1 MPLRPPLLPAHV
13 SARLHALAD
22 AWLPRAC
29 GLCRGRLAGQEAGL
43 CAHCLDHLPGRDS
56 TRCRV
61 CGLRAR
67 RRVPQCDECSAEPPA
82 FDRTVA
88 LADYA
93 PPLDRL
99 VLALKF
105 GGQHGLAHGIGGLLA
120 ARLAALHPGPVD
132 RIVPVPLSDARLA
145 TRGYNQA
152 GALAAAVARRH
163 RAPLD
168 TTLLRR
174 VRATAAQSGLPL
186 LRRHANLSGAM
197 RATRPCA
204 GAHIVLVDD
213 VMTTGATLSACAAVL
228 KDAGAAAV
236 INLVVARTD

>member
-1 MPLRPPLLPAHV
+1 MTKLLRR
-13 SARLHALAD
+13 SI
-22 AWLPRAC
+22 WLSIRAPSC
-29 GLCRGRLAGQEAGL
+29 DVEKGRSS
-43 CAHCLDHLPGRDS
+43 RS
-56 TRCRV
+56 
-61 CGLRAR
+61 
-67 RRVPQCDECSAEPPA
+67 S
-82 FDRTVA
+82 
-88 LADYA
+88 
-93 PPLDRL
+93 
-99 VLALKF
+99 
-105 GGQHGLAHGIGGLLA
+105 
-120 ARLAALHPGPVD
+120 
-132 RIVPVPLSDARLA
+132 
-145 TRGYNQA
+145 
-152 GALAAAVARRH
+152 
-163 RAPLD
+163 APLD